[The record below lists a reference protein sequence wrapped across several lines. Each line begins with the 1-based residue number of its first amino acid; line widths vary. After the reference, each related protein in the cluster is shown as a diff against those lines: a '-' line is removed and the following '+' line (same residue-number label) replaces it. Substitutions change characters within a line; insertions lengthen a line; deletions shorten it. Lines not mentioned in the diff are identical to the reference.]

1 MKQNAQLFR
10 TLARVHRTAL
20 DLRDPPALQED
31 LVLKVREVK
40 EVSVGQLVPPVLVEI
55 QVLLGPRVLQALRD
69 PMACLFPVNKVA
81 RE

>member
-40 EVSVGQLVPPVLVEI
+40 EVSVGQLAPPVLVEI

-69 PMACLFPVNKVA
+69 PMASLFPVNKVA